1 MHEGV
6 PPIRANTSRP
16 LTGSADPQIHTVFT
30 QPKRYKGTVR
40 DSQTHSNRLLFLH
53 STNSTMSAPVVAPA
67 PAIKAV
73 KVKKASA
80 PKKAG
85 TDYVGLI
92 KTAILE
98 LKERGGSSVLA
109 IRKAVAP
116 KIPKAVS
123 SGWELRL
130 SGALKSMVKSGKL
143 VRHPSCDSTA
153 FVSRLSLPKL

>member
-1 MHEGV
+1 M
-6 PPIRANTSRP
+6 
-16 LTGSADPQIHTVFT
+16 
-30 QPKRYKGTVR
+30 
-40 DSQTHSNRLLFLH
+40 
-53 STNSTMSAPVVAPA
+53 STAVVAPA
-67 PAIKAV
+67 PAIKAI

-85 TDYVGLI
+85 TDYDGLN

-109 IRKAVAP
+109 IRKALAP

-123 SGWELRL
+123 AGWELRL

-143 VRHPSCDSTA
+143 VRPLRTLICQYCLSGP
-153 FVSRLSLPKL
+153 RLSLPKL

>member
-1 MHEGV
+1 M
-6 PPIRANTSRP
+6 
-16 LTGSADPQIHTVFT
+16 
-30 QPKRYKGTVR
+30 
-40 DSQTHSNRLLFLH
+40 
-53 STNSTMSAPVVAPA
+53 STAVVAPA
-67 PAIKAV
+67 PAIKAI

-109 IRKAVAP
+109 IRKALAP

-123 SGWELRL
+123 AGWELRL

-143 VRHPSCDSTA
+143 VSEASPHPHLPILPFGPPPVTSETLTR
-153 FVSRLSLPKL
+153 RLLT